1 MNQQSMNN
9 KVDLQELVV
18 IFYNNRWLMLLITGL
33 SIVVAIG
40 FSFFTKP
47 VYRATAEVTQAF
59 PSSLLTYNIAIQSD
73 ESNLLQELEPKDVFE
88 LFLQTL
94 ESDELLT
101 KAALSHKVAVEKK
114 HNSALI
120 SAEARLAEE
129 AVEQVEQSIE
139 AGIKITQKLIAEALT
154 DEVEILRERV
164 NIKRKELT
172 SQEKIK
178 REARINDLENAL
190 YIAEKI
196 NLTTP
201 YLNVYSN
208 FSGENLYMRGTDALR
223 AEIELLKQK
232 TKNNEFYSE
241 SINSLFIKEKALD
254 SISVALNLIGI
265 LRVLNSAQGQAEL
278 IKPNKKL
285 FIAVGILFGLIMS
298 IFIVLVKEA
307 FRINTVSN

>member
-1 MNQQSMNN
+1 MNN

-40 FSFFTKP
+40 FLFFTKP
-47 VYRATAEVTQAF
+47 VYRATAEVTQPF

-201 YLNVYSN
+201 YLNVYSS

-232 TKNNEFYSE
+232 AKDNEFYSE
-241 SINSLFIKEKALD
+241 SINSLLIKEKALD
-254 SISVALNLIGI
+254 SISVAPNLIGI

-285 FIAVGILFGLIMS
+285 FIAVGILFGLILS